1 MVRFCQGRA
10 APPRKDKPGLFA
22 LPPFTNV
29 KDAVTTS
36 SALMEAVS
44 CGDLTP
50 VEAGELSKLQANQIE
65 VPKACKLKE
74 RLAKAE
80 PRTNQRAA
88 L

>member
-1 MVRFCQGRA
+1 
-10 APPRKDKPGLFA
+10 
-22 LPPFTNV
+22 
-29 KDAVTTS
+29 
-36 SALMEAVS
+36 MEAVS

-50 VEAGELSKLQANQIE
+50 VEAGELSKLQANHIE